1 MSRARTGLAMLA
13 LAVLL
18 SAGCIYTRDRTVR
31 LRGYELSQDALASL
45 QKGVTTPADV
55 EKMFGTPAQTLT
67 PEPGRQVLVYHYESN
82 EMCQVSAFVVYHS
95 GTNVTHASTYRFE
108 FKDGLLTG
116 YKVESTG

>member
-1 MSRARTGLAMLA
+1 MSKATTGLAALA

-31 LRGYELSQDALASL
+31 MRGYELSRDALASL

-55 EKMFGTPAQTLT
+55 EKMFGQPDQTLT

-82 EMCQVSAFVVYHS
+82 EVSRVSAFVVYRS
-95 GTNVTHASTYRFE
+95 GTNRTHASTYRFE
-108 FKDGLLTG
+108 FRDGLLTG